1 MKTLRLC
8 LALTLFLLASPAFAA
23 SGNQAITQDYVNIL
37 ETRLSALEQQVQTLT
52 NQVEQANYQAKQA
65 QDRLARLEEDLNTR
79 FRVIEDKVAE
89 APTAAPAPAP
99 VNNPAPRTNRDDE
112 KALGE
117 LTGDGQSASAAADL
131 PNDPNVAYDRAFSKV
146 RDGDY
151 EAAEVALRAFVQR
164 WPNHELSSNASYW
177 LGETYY
183 VRGDFQGAAKAFAE
197 GYQQYPKGAKA
208 EDTLLKLALSLASM
222 NRSSDACVTY
232 DQLEAE
238 FPRMSVTTR
247 NRIAEERKQLNCAKS
262 SAPAA
267 APRATQQ
274 QRTPRANTTSTPR
287 PATRAN

>member
-65 QDRLARLEEDLNTR
+65 QERLARLEEDLNTR

-89 APTAAPAPAP
+89 APAAAPAPAP

-117 LTGDGQSASAAADL
+117 LTGDGSSSSQAADL

-177 LGETYY
+177 LGETFY

-232 DQLEAE
+232 DQLESE

-262 SAPAA
+262 SAP
-267 APRATQQ
+267 RATQQ
-274 QRTPRANTTSTPR
+274 QRAPRANTTATPR